1 MAQLTIQLRLTR
13 RMSASQKNPNKTP
26 CSRHDSHGWRP
37 TGTLCRAGPSA
48 PEPPGQECGER
59 LLRSSPAVRRHR
71 RASAF
76 SKCLVQGRR
85 QAEARWES
93 PGRWTGGPGAWG
105 QAVHGPGLDIQ
116 LCEQGRP
123 TPVGTRNAA
132 RCRGGQQP
140 LVAVVCTSTAL
151 RSGQA
156 SM

>member
-76 SKCLVQGRR
+76 SQCLVRGRR

-105 QAVHGPGLDIQ
+105 RPSTDPAWIYNCVSRDVQHQWGPRTQRG
-116 LCEQGRP
+116 
-123 TPVGTRNAA
+123 AA
-132 RCRGGQQP
+132 G
-140 LVAVVCTSTAL
+140 
-151 RSGQA
+151 A
-156 SM
+156 SSHSWLSCAHQRH